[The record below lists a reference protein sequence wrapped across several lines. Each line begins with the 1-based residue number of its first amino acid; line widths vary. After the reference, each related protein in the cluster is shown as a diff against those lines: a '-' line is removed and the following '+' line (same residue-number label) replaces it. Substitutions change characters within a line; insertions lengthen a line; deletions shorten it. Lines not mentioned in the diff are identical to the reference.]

1 MAITRRQKVAKV
13 AAAKKRL
20 KLPDLFRNYA
30 KRPLPG
36 GLARGVR
43 PISHNKR
50 GKKSYKAGNILKE
63 ISIGKTDWVGAKV
76 KMPYRQYRA
85 VTSGPTGQIAYGP
98 KGNRKERNSTTRLVS
113 RRCESKNECKDWAGK
128 YGGKMT
134 YIKYRKK
141 KFYKNNAAL
150 DTRKTYN
157 KAEPNGRGFIQ
168 SYRQARANYQKAQNG
183 QNSPTRQR
191 QMRLARR
198 SAAKNAAATRL
209 SMRTRGSSPTK
220 PTKKRRL
227 NVDPSAIVYGKRK
240 RMKTVR

>member
-1 MAITRRQKVAKV
+1 MAITRRQTL

-20 KLPDLFRNYA
+20 KL
-30 KRPLPG
+30 PLPG

-63 ISIGKTDWVGAKV
+63 LSIGKTSWVGAKI
-76 KMPYRQYRA
+76 KMPYRQYSA

-98 KGNRKERNSTTRLVS
+98 SGNRRRRTSTTRLVS

-157 KAEPNGRGFIQ
+157 KAEPNGLGFIQ
-168 SYRQARANYQKAQNG
+168 SYRQARANYQKAQNVR
-183 QNSPTRQR
+183 NSPTRQR

-198 SAAKNAAATRL
+198 SAAKNAAAARL
-209 SMRTRGSSPTK
+209 SMRTRGSA
-220 PTKKRRL
+220 PTKKRKRN
-227 NVDPSAIVYGKRK
+227 NVDPSAIIYGKRK
-240 RMKTVR
+240 RMQTVR

>member
-1 MAITRRQKVAKV
+1 MAITRRQRL

-20 KLPDLFRNYA
+20 KL
-30 KRPLPG
+30 PLPG

-63 ISIGKTDWVGAKV
+63 LSIGKTSWVGARE

-85 VTSGPTGQIAYGP
+85 VTSGPTGQIKYGP
-98 KGNRKERNSTTRLVS
+98 KTNRRERPSTTRLVS
-113 RRCESKNECKDWAGK
+113 RRCESKKECKDWAGK

-141 KFYKNNAAL
+141 KFYKNSNKL

-157 KAEPNGRGFIQ
+157 KAEPNGLGFIQ
-168 SYRQARANYQKAQNG
+168 SYRKARANYAQKAQNG
-183 QNSPTRQR
+183 QNALARER
-191 QMRLARR
+191 QMRA
-198 SAAKNAAATRL
+198 AAKNAVLRR
-209 SMRTRGSSPTK
+209 SMRIRGSSPTK
-220 PTKKRRL
+220 KRKRT
-227 NVDPSAIVYGKRK
+227 NNMDPSALISGKRK
-240 RMKTVR
+240 RMQTVR

>member
-1 MAITRRQKVAKV
+1 MAITRRQTL

-20 KLPDLFRNYA
+20 KL
-30 KRPLPG
+30 PLPG

-63 ISIGKTDWVGAKV
+63 LFPGNTDWVGAKI

-98 KGNRKERNSTTRLVS
+98 KGPGRRVRTSTTRLVS

-157 KAEPNGRGFIQ
+157 KAEQNGLGFIQ

-198 SAAKNAAATRL
+198 SAAKNAAAARL
-209 SMRTRGSSPTK
+209 LMRTRGRDS
-220 PTKKRRL
+220 TKKRKR
-227 NVDPSAIVYGKRK
+227 NNMDPSAIIYGKRK
-240 RMKTVR
+240 RVQTVR

>member
-1 MAITRRQKVAKV
+1 MAVTRRQA
-13 AAAKKRL
+13 AAAKKPRL
-20 KLPDLFRNYA
+20 KL
-30 KRPLPG
+30 K
-36 GLARGVR
+36 ARAYR
-43 PISHNKR
+43 PIYHTMR

-63 ISIGKTDWVGAKV
+63 LAIGKTSWVGAK
-76 KMPYRQYRA
+76 KGMPYRRYRY
-85 VTSGPTGQIAYGP
+85 VTSGPTGQIEYGP
-98 KGNRKERNSTTRLVS
+98 KNNRRDRPSTTRLVS
-113 RRCESKNECKDWAGK
+113 RRCESENECKDWAGK

-191 QMRLARR
+191 QLRASRR

>member
-1 MAITRRQKVAKV
+1 MAITRRQKS
-13 AAAKKRL
+13 AAAKKRP

-63 ISIGKTDWVGAKV
+63 ISIGKTSWVGAREG
-76 KMPYRQYRA
+76 MPYRQYRA
-85 VTSGPTGQIAYGP
+85 VTSGPTGEIAYGP
-98 KGNRKERNSTTRLVS
+98 SGNRKKRTSTTRLVS
-113 RRCESKNECKDWAGK
+113 RRCESKTECKDWAGK

-168 SYRQARANYQKAQNG
+168 SYRKARANYQKAQNG

-191 QMRLARR
+191 EMRLARR
-198 SAAKNAAATRL
+198 SAAKNAATRL
-209 SMRTRGSSPTK
+209 SMRIRGSSPTK
-220 PTKKRRL
+220 PTKKRRRN

-240 RMKTVR
+240 RMQTVR

>member
-1 MAITRRQKVAKV
+1 MAITRRQTL

-20 KLPDLFRNYA
+20 KL
-30 KRPLPG
+30 PLPG

-63 ISIGKTDWVGAKV
+63 ISIGKTSWVGAKV

-98 KGNRKERNSTTRLVS
+98 KGPGRRVRTSTTRLVS
-113 RRCESKNECKDWAGK
+113 RRCESKKECKDWAGK

-168 SYRQARANYQKAQNG
+168 SYRQARANYAQNG
-183 QNSPTRQR
+183 QNTPTRQR
-191 QMRLARR
+191 EMRAARR
-198 SAAKNAAATRL
+198 SAAKNAVAARQ
-209 SMRTRGSSPTK
+209 SMRLRGSAPTK
-220 PTKKRRL
+220 PTKKRKRT

-240 RMKTVR
+240 RMQTVR

>member
-1 MAITRRQKVAKV
+1 MAITTRRQTL

-20 KLPDLFRNYA
+20 KL
-30 KRPLPG
+30 PLPG

-63 ISIGKTDWVGAKV
+63 ISIGKTSWVGAKV

-98 KGNRKERNSTTRLVS
+98 KGPGRRVRTSTTRLVS
-113 RRCESKNECKDWAGK
+113 RRCESKKECKDWAGK

-168 SYRQARANYQKAQNG
+168 SYRQARANYAQNG
-183 QNSPTRQR
+183 QNVRNALARQR
-191 QMRLARR
+191 QMRAARR
-198 SAAKNAAATRL
+198 SAAKNAVATRQ
-209 SMRTRGSSPTK
+209 SMRIRGSSPTK
-220 PTKKRRL
+220 KRKRT

-240 RMKTVR
+240 RMQTVR